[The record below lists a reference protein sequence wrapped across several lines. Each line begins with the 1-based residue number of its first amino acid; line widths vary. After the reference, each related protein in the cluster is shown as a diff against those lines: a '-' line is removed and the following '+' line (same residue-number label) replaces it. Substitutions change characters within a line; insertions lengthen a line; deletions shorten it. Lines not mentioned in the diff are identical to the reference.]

1 MPAIVVTARD
11 SRITASQR
19 RYLGDKL
26 IGLGKYFDGINK
38 VEAVLEQSA
47 TLVDLSLRISVPG
60 GRPMVCSAREKK
72 IYQVV
77 NLACARAE
85 ALLRRFKEKTKNH
98 RVALLQKESGAGEVE
113 TVVSLAADGEP
124 EIQYR
129 DLAMETPGRG
139 GF

>member
-60 GRPMVCSAREKK
+60 GRLLVCSARGKK

-85 ALLRRFKEKTKNH
+85 DARASCSRCRDAAH
-98 RVALLQKESGAGEVE
+98 RQLFQQFEQAKK
-113 TVVSLAADGEP
+113 P
-124 EIQYR
+124 
-129 DLAMETPGRG
+129 
-139 GF
+139 